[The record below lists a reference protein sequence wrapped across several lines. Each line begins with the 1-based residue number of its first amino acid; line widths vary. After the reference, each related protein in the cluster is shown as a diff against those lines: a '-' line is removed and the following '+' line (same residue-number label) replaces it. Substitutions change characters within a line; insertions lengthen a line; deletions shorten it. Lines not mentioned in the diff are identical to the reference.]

1 MVQIFDIVKELSE
14 DPIFL
19 FLSRDLMYSTATKK
33 SCFNEILDWNTSNMI
48 TKTGK
53 KTFKPHSLSQVYPID
68 SSLYI
73 LLDLA

>member
-33 SCFNEILDWNTSNMI
+33 SCFDEILDWNPSHMI

-53 KTFKPHSLSQVYPID
+53 KKL
-68 SSLYI
+68 
-73 LLDLA
+73 

>member
-19 FLSRDLMYSTATKK
+19 SLSRDLMYSTATKK
-33 SCFNEILDWNTSNMI
+33 SCFDEILDWNPSHMI

-53 KTFKPHSLSQVYPID
+53 KTLKYYSSSQI
-68 SSLYI
+68 
-73 LLDLA
+73 

>member
-19 FLSRDLMYSTATKK
+19 SLSRDLMYSTTTKK
-33 SCFNEILDWNTSNMI
+33 SCFDEILDWNTSNMI

-53 KTFKPHSLSQVYPID
+53 KTLKLQLSTQIQQKD
-68 SSLYI
+68 SN
-73 LLDLA
+73 

>member
-19 FLSRDLMYSTATKK
+19 SLSRDLMYSTATKK
-33 SCFNEILDWNTSNMI
+33 SCFDEILDWNTSNMI

-53 KTFKPHSLSQVYPID
+53 KTLKLHLSSQI
-68 SSLYI
+68 
-73 LLDLA
+73 